1 MPQSSRPWPEVNQP
15 PPDAR
20 SSARETAGACCER
33 RGAVDRRQ
41 VADRRSGTDRR
52 RPADLEPLLAEL
64 EARVAS
70 ALRQQGCGIENNGS
84 GWDKIIV
91 PMP

>member
-1 MPQSSRPWPEVNQP
+1 MSQP

-20 SSARETAGACCER
+20 SSARETAGACSER

-52 RPADLEPLLAEL
+52 RPADLDPLLAEL
-64 EARVAS
+64 ETRVAS
-70 ALRQQGCGIENNGS
+70 ALRQQGDRIGNNGS